1 MTAPLVRIWL
11 TIASPSYYGRKLS
24 VLGKQT
30 FIKGT
35 IILLAAGIVNR
46 ILGFVPRIAL
56 PRLIG
61 PEGVGLYQ
69 LGYPFMLVII
79 TIISGGIPL
88 AVAKLVAEAE
98 SRGEERKI
106 RSILTFSL
114 AATGALSVLFM
125 LFCVWAAPW
134 ITSRLLTDAR
144 VYYTFMCMTPIL
156 PIVAVSA
163 VYRGYFQGRH
173 NMIPTAVSQVVETL
187 VRIAAMLAFAYMLL
201 PYGIQWAAAGAMIGV
216 VVGELFGML
225 VLLYSV
231 WRDKSLRG
239 RPAEAQPK
247 TKRKLG
253 GFHPGE
259 LLGIAVP
266 VTGSKLVGSASYLLE
281 SILIAQSLAA
291 AGVATALATAQYGVL
306 QGMIIPILLLPGA
319 LTYSLS
325 VSLVPALSEA
335 AARKDMK
342 TIHKR
347 LHQSLRLAL
356 VTGAPFAVVMFV
368 LAEPLCYL
376 LYNNA
381 EVGKML
387 KMMAPVA
394 LFLYFQGPLQ
404 AALQALN
411 RPGSA
416 LANTL
421 VGAIVKLLLIVYL
434 ASRPQ
439 WGILG
444 AVVAI
449 NVNIVLVTLLH
460 WRSVSGL
467 LRFRMKGS
475 DYLKTAVAAA
485 AMGLTCYALMNQS
498 WYGGPVPRFLAA
510 SAIGGI
516 VYLTAIFALKLV
528 DRGDMTRLPW
538 IGKK

>member
-1 MTAPLVRIWL
+1 M
-11 TIASPSYYGRKLS
+11 
-24 VLGKQT
+24 GKQS

-35 IILLAAGIVNR
+35 MILLAAGIVNR

-56 PRLIG
+56 PRIIG

-69 LGYPFMLVII
+69 LGYPFMIVII
-79 TIISGGIPL
+79 TIISSGIPL

-98 SRGEERKI
+98 SNKDERKI
-106 RSILTFSL
+106 RSILRISL
-114 AATGALSVLFM
+114 AVTGILAVFFT
-125 LFCVWAAPW
+125 LFCLWAAPW
-134 ITSRLLTDAR
+134 ITSRLLTDER
-144 VYYTFMCMTPIL
+144 VYYTFVSMCPIL

-163 VYRGYFQGRH
+163 VYRGYFQGRQ

-187 VRIAAMLAFAYMLL
+187 VRIVAMLTFASILL
-201 PYGIQWAAAGAMIGV
+201 PQGIQWAAAGAMIGV

-225 VLLYSV
+225 VLLYSF
-231 WRDKSLRG
+231 WRNKSRQNHPKSLQEENG
-239 RPAEAQPK
+239 RAERLLPK
-247 TKRKLG
+247 QL
-253 GFHPGE
+253 FS
-259 LLGIAVP
+259 IAVP
-266 VTGSKLVGSASYLLE
+266 VTASKLVGSASYLLE
-281 SILIAQSLAA
+281 SILIAQSLAV

-325 VSLVPALSEA
+325 ISLIPTLSEA

-356 VTGAPFAVVMFV
+356 VTGAPFVVIMFV
-368 LAEPLCYL
+368 LAEPLCYF
-376 LYNNA
+376 LYKNA

-404 AALQALN
+404 AALQALD

-416 LANTL
+416 LTNTL
-421 VGAIVKLLLIVYL
+421 IGAVVKLALIGYL

-460 WRSVSGL
+460 WRSVSRL
-467 LRFRMKGS
+467 LNFRMQGT
-475 DYLKTAVAAA
+475 DYLKTAIAAA
-485 AMGLTCYALMNQS
+485 IMGICCYAVMNQTL
-498 WYGGPVPRFLAA
+498 YGGPLVRFLAA
-510 SAIGGI
+510 SAISAI
-516 VYLTAIFALKLV
+516 VYLIGIFSLKLV
-528 DRGDMTRLPW
+528 DRSDMTRIPW

>member
-1 MTAPLVRIWL
+1 M
-11 TIASPSYYGRKLS
+11 
-24 VLGKQT
+24 GKQS

-35 IILLAAGIVNR
+35 MILLAAGIVNR

-56 PRLIG
+56 PRIIG

-69 LGYPFMLVII
+69 LGYPFMIVII
-79 TIISGGIPL
+79 TIISSGIPL
-88 AVAKLVAEAE
+88 AIAKLVAEAE
-98 SRGEERKI
+98 SNKDERKI
-106 RSILTFSL
+106 RSILRISL
-114 AATGALSVLFM
+114 AVTGILAVFFT

-134 ITSRLLTDAR
+134 ITSRLLTDER
-144 VYYTFMCMTPIL
+144 VYYTFVSMCPIL

-163 VYRGYFQGRH
+163 VYRGYFQGRQ

-187 VRIAAMLAFAYMLL
+187 VRIVAMLTFASMLL
-201 PYGIQWAAAGAMIGV
+201 PQGIQWAAAGAMIGV

-225 VLLYSV
+225 VLLYSF
-231 WRDKSLRG
+231 WRSKARQNRSKFLQEPEG
-239 RPAEAQPK
+239 RSDRHLPK
-247 TKRKLG
+247 QL
-253 GFHPGE
+253 FS
-259 LLGIAVP
+259 IAVP
-266 VTGSKLVGSASYLLE
+266 VTASKLVGSASYLLE
-281 SILIAQSLAA
+281 SILIAQSLAV

-325 VSLVPALSEA
+325 ISLIPTLSEA

-356 VTGAPFAVVMFV
+356 VTGAPFVVIMFV
-368 LAEPLCYL
+368 LAEPLCYF
-376 LYNNA
+376 LYKNA

-404 AALQALN
+404 AALQALD

-416 LANTL
+416 LTNTL
-421 VGAIVKLLLIVYL
+421 IGAVVKLALIGYL

-444 AVVAI
+444 AVLAI

-460 WRSVSGL
+460 WRSVSRL
-467 LRFRMKGS
+467 LNFRMHGA
-475 DYLKTAVAAA
+475 DYLKTAIAAA
-485 AMGLTCYALMNQS
+485 AMGICCYAVMNQT
-498 WYGGPVPRFLAA
+498 WYGGPLLRFLAA
-510 SAIGGI
+510 SAISAI
-516 VYLTAIFALKLV
+516 VYLIGIFALRLV
-528 DRGDMTRLPW
+528 DRSDMTRIPW
-538 IGKK
+538 IGRK

>member
-1 MTAPLVRIWL
+1 M
-11 TIASPSYYGRKLS
+11 
-24 VLGKQT
+24 
-30 FIKGT
+30 
-35 IILLAAGIVNR
+35 ILLAAGIVNR

-56 PRLIG
+56 PRVIG

-69 LGYPFMLVII
+69 LGYPFMIVVI
-79 TIISGGIPL
+79 TIISSGVPL

-98 SRGEERKI
+98 SAGDEKRV
-106 RSILTFSL
+106 RSILRKSMTITLSL
-114 AATGALSVLFM
+114 AAFFT

-144 VYYTFMCMTPIL
+144 VLHTFVSICPIL
-156 PIVAVSA
+156 PIVAISA
-163 VYRGYFQGRH
+163 VYRGYFQGKH
-173 NMIPTAVSQVVETL
+173 NMTSTAVSQVVETV
-187 VRIAAMLAFAYMLL
+187 VRIVAMLALASLLL
-201 PYGIQWAAAGAMIGV
+201 PYGLEWAAAGAMMGV

-225 VLLYSV
+225 VLLFSF
-231 WRDKSLRG
+231 WRSRAAAG
-239 RPAEAQPK
+239 RSDAASKPSAK
-247 TKRKLG
+247 HSRFKIR
-253 GFHPGE
+253 E
-259 LLGIAVP
+259 LLAIAVP
-266 VTGSKLVGSASYLLE
+266 VTGSRLVGSTSYLLE
-281 SILIAQSLAA
+281 SILTAQSLAA

-306 QGMIIPILLLPGA
+306 QGMIIPIVLLPGA

-356 VTGAPFAVVMFV
+356 VTGAPFAVVMYV
-368 LAEPLCYL
+368 LAEPLCFY

-394 LFLYFQGPLQ
+394 IFLYFQGPLQ

-411 RPGSA
+411 RPGTA
-416 LANTL
+416 LANTFI
-421 VGAIVKLLLIVYL
+421 GAVVKLALIVFL

-449 NVNIVLVTLLH
+449 NVNMTLVTLLH
-460 WRSVSGL
+460 WHSIARL
-467 LRFRMKGS
+467 FRFRMQAVHFV
-475 DYLKTAVAAA
+475 KTAAAAA
-485 AMGLTCYALMNQS
+485 AMGLCSYAVMHQTWVGELFARFVAAGL
-498 WYGGPVPRFLAA
+498 GGAL
-510 SAIGGI
+510 
-516 VYLTAIFALKLV
+516 VYTACIFAMKLV
-528 DRGDMTRLPW
+528 DWSDMTR
-538 IGKK
+538 ISGFVKK